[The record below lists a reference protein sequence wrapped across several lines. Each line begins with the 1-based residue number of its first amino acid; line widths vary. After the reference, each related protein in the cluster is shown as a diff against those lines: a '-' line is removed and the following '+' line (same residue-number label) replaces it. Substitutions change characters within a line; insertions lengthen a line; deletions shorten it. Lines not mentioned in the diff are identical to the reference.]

1 MARVIET
8 VRRRLRR
15 RHLLYRWTP
24 VAEGDSGDRVW
35 RLTGRGRAA
44 LYVKIGMDPAALRAE
59 AERARWLIGA
69 GVAAPDPLESGEDG
83 GTGWLVSA
91 QVPGRPASGDWPAH
105 LRAPVVAAVARLARR
120 LHDLPTGECPFPRG
134 LESAL
139 AQARENVRAGRVD
152 ADDFDEERRGMSA
165 REALAELERSVPD
178 EPEEDRVVCHG
189 DLTLDNVL
197 VDPATLEWTGV
208 VDPGRLGVADRHL
221 DVALA
226 LRELEDGRSWGP
238 GFARAFAHHYGDD
251 RIDPGRLAFY
261 RLLDEFF

>member
-1 MARVIET
+1 MIET

-15 RHLLYRWTP
+15 RHLLYRWSP

-35 RLTGRGRAA
+35 RLTGRGRAT
-44 LYVKIGMDPAALRAE
+44 LYVKIGADPAALRAE

-69 GVAAPDPLESGEDG
+69 GVAAPEPLECGEDAG
-83 GTGWLVSA
+83 AGWLVSA

-120 LHDLPTGECPFPRG
+120 LHDLPAGRCPFPRG
-134 LESAL
+134 LDRTL
-139 AQARENVRAGRVD
+139 AQARENVRAERVD
-152 ADDFDEERRGMSA
+152 PADFDDERQGLGP
-165 REALAELERSVPD
+165 REALAELERSVPA
-178 EPEEDRVVCHG
+178 EPEADRVVCHG

-221 DVALA
+221 DVAPA
-226 LRELEDGRSWGP
+226 LRELEGGPAWGAA
-238 GFARAFAHHYGDD
+238 FARAFAHHYGDD